1 MAKWNEETTTQL
13 VTAYNAALEANKG
26 EALST
31 EQLEKVA
38 SAVDT
43 TINSAR
49 QKLVTEKVYVAP
61 EASAKVGNPST
72 TRKSQI
78 VQRIAN
84 ATGLDLDSLE
94 KGNKGEL
101 EALQAYIDNQA
112 AILDYYE
119 NGGDEPAAEP
129 AE

>member
-1 MAKWNEETTTQL
+1 MAKWTKELTATL
-13 VTAYNAALEANKG
+13 VTAYTSAIEANDG
-26 EALST
+26 QALSNS
-31 EQLEKVA
+31 QLEKVA
-38 SAVDT
+38 SAADT

-49 QKLVTEKVYVAP
+49 QKLVSEKVYIAP
-61 EASAKVGNPST
+61 EEAAKVGNPSS

-84 ATGLDLDSLE
+84 TTGLDLDSLE

-101 EALQAYIDNQA
+101 EALQAYIDDQA
-112 AILDYYE
+112 AMLDYYE